1 MSPPHLVSLLIPAH
15 STRFFEPALASA
27 VAQTYGNLEIVVGD
41 DSPDGQVAAIVAQ
54 RGSRRVTYVRNP
66 SPLGFHGNFAALFT
80 AARGDYVKFLN
91 HDDVL
96 HPHCVARMVAAF
108 VTLGERVAL
117 VASRRQLIDQGGA
130 IVPDTAATL
139 PLSDRDCVFNGPR
152 FGDEMLKCSV
162 NRIGEP
168 TAGLFRR
175 ADVGLEGGTL
185 FHLGEHDYTC
195 LADMALWLR
204 LLARGGLFYFAHPLS
219 FIRVHSMQLQGTP
232 EVGARCIA
240 ERVHLPT
247 DARRLGFLADD
258 TDHRAA
264 RAHGVA
270 LVDAALARPDLDP
283 DARRLLEATRL
294 PSPTLIPGTP
304 S

>member
-1 MSPPHLVSLLIPAH
+1 MPSPHLVSLLIPVQSA
-15 STRFFEPALASA
+15 RFFEPALASA

-41 DSPDGQVAAIVAQ
+41 DSPDGKVAAIVAQ

-80 AARGDYVKFLN
+80 VARGDYVKFLN

-117 VASRRQLIDQGGA
+117 IASRRQLIDPGGA
-130 IVPDTAATL
+130 VVPDTAATR
-139 PLSDRDCVFNGPR
+139 PLSDRDCVFHGPR
-152 FGDEMLKCSV
+152 FGDEMLKCSI

-175 ADVGLEGGTL
+175 ADVDLASGTL
-185 FHLGEHDYTC
+185 FRVGEHDYTC

-219 FIRVHSMQLQGTP
+219 FIRVHSMQFQSTP

-247 DARRLGFLADD
+247 DARQLGFLAADE
-258 TDHRAA
+258 DHRNA
-264 RAHGVA
+264 RAHGVS
-270 LVDAALARPDLDP
+270 LVDAALARPGLDP
-283 DARRLLEATRL
+283 VARRFLEAARL
-294 PSPTLIPGTP
+294 SSTTPPPEAPS
-304 S
+304 